1 MSATQRHV
9 RSREDDS
16 QNTVVTHPSTPPP
29 PYFSSSF
36 FETFVIHPPNINE
49 LDIVVTPP
57 LSSDPD
63 NPLKIGTC
71 TFNLLSSHSSDFA
84 KLLKKQHYFYICSK
98 VMLPFTNCGLYN
110 FSFVDN
116 FQLCTSSK
124 SYRYSTLKSV
134 DC

>member
-1 MSATQRHV
+1 MKMTVKIMSPTL
-9 RSREDDS
+9 
-16 QNTVVTHPSTPPP
+16 PP
-29 PYFSSSF
+29 PYFSPSF
-36 FETFVIHPPNINE
+36 FETFVTHPPNINE
-49 LDIVVTPP
+49 LDTVVTPP

-63 NPLKIGTC
+63 DPLKIGTC

-84 KLLKKQHYFYICSK
+84 KLLKRQHYFYICSK

-116 FQLCTSSK
+116 VQFCTLSK